1 METNHV
7 ARIVDALDSAIAI
20 LRDAEGRRNAAD
32 IRVQSILAAAR
43 DTLASREPLASDL
56 RRKREAKGI
65 LMLPADNLSA
75 PRRSGP

>member
-43 DTLASREPLASDL
+43 DTLALREPSTTGS
-56 RRKREAKGI
+56 RRKREAAGT
-65 LMLPADNLSA
+65 LLLPADNLSA
-75 PRRSGP
+75 PRRGFP